1 MACACLDTSRRRFAQ
16 YSDKKE
22 KPKSNVKFNL
32 GFSWRRRRDL
42 KGYAP
47 TRVACRALSSA
58 LARLCSL
65 ALWLLRYEK
74 TILNRF
80 FLLPLASRVVSYR
93 LRLLGSAHSRFGSFA
108 TKKRYLIVFSCSP
121 LPNNRRNKSSNPRF
135 FKQKNKTDTRSV
147 LFFWRRRRDLNSRA
161 GYIRPTPLAG
171 APLRPT

>member
-1 MACACLDTSRRRFAQ
+1 M
-16 YSDKKE
+16 
-22 KPKSNVKFNL
+22 
-32 GFSWRRRRDL
+32 

-47 TRVACRALSSA
+47 TRVVCRELSPAPARLCSLALWLLRFACRELSSA

-65 ALWLLRYEK
+65 ALWLLRFAK

-108 TKKRYLIVFSCSP
+108 SQKRYSIVFARSP
-121 LPNNRRNKSSNPRF
+121 LPNNRRGRVQIPFSISK
-135 FKQKNKTDTRSV
+135 KTRQTQGLSC
-147 LFFWRRRRDLNSRA
+147 FFWRRRRDLNSRA